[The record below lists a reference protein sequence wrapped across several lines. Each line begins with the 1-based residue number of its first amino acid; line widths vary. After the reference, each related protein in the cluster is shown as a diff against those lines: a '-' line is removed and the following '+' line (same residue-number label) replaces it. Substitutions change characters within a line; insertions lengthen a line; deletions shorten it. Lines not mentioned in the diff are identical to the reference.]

1 MHTRPDS
8 TRAPSPPRPQGRER
22 VNDGSARSASNRFN
36 RSETP
41 SRSARPAWASQ
52 EGQGPTPPPPP
63 QVAEFGDSLCPEGA
77 RHHQSDNFGVG
88 SLVCLDGRG
97 TLFPTPSFI
106 TLIKR
111 PRVSTHPA
119 NTAARRER
127 PETAARPGGLSDWL
141 RGSPAIFLPWPL
153 TLIPFGKIRLLAD
166 GFQYQLPSAVLPLPF
181 LSTS

>member
-1 MHTRPDS
+1 MTALPAQLLTGLTEVRLPLALLDQPGLLRKGRVLAERPYS
-8 TRAPSPPRPQGRER
+8 APL
-22 VNDGSARSASNRFN
+22 
-36 RSETP
+36 
-41 SRSARPAWASQ
+41 
-52 EGQGPTPPPPP
+52 
-63 QVAEFGDSLCPEGA
+63 QVAEFGDSLCPEGP
-77 RHHQSDNFGVG
+77 RHHQNDNFGVG

-153 TLIPFGKIRLLAD
+153 TLTPFGKIRLLED